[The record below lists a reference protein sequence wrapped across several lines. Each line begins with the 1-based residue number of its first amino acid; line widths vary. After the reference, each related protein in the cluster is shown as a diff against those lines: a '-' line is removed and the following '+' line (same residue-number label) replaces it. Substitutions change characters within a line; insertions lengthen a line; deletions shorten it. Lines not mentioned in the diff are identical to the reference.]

1 MDGGKT
7 CVFVCVCV
15 RERRRERGTE
25 GGGERESGCGY
36 GCVLGRIGLYSE
48 IWFFKKFFC
57 VEIAF
62 FDEMMVIIIMV
73 TIAVCC
79 LSKIKTWHPCL
90 LFQLIFLY
98 LSVKF

>member
-1 MDGGKT
+1 M
-7 CVFVCVCV
+7 V
-15 RERRRERGTE
+15 
-25 GGGERESGCGY
+25 
-36 GCVLGRIGLYSE
+36 
-48 IWFFKKFFC
+48 
-57 VEIAF
+57 
-62 FDEMMVIIIMV
+62 VIIIMV

>member
-1 MDGGKT
+1 MDVSWEELDFILRFSSLK
-7 CVFVCVCV
+7 
-15 RERRRERGTE
+15 
-25 GGGERESGCGY
+25 
-36 GCVLGRIGLYSE
+36 I
-48 IWFFKKFFC
+48 FFC

-73 TIAVCC
+73 TIAMCC